1 MTVPALLVTGE
12 AGVGKSRLVLETAR
26 AAGAPCI
33 ECRCSRYH
41 ETTSLYPF
49 RPVLEAACGIDEHD
63 GPDARLDKLRARLG
77 ALNANGTDL
86 PFLTAALQIPA
97 SAVDAPPDVF
107 PSRLRELA
115 LVAAARLVHAHLGDG
130 PSLLF
135 VDDLHWADQSTLDL
149 ITTLLST
156 PRPGLLIA
164 LAARDGFEPP
174 WPAALLERIPL
185 APLTAAELE
194 EMALL
199 MPEASRLPAEQ
210 REELINRCDGVPLYL
225 EELVRTAEALD
236 RGHELY
242 RSIRYADF
250 RIPAALRDPLLARL
264 TSPGVDLEMAQ
275 VASTIGREVDS
286 DLLRRVTG
294 LPLGAF
300 EHKLHTLIEAGLVD
314 PDGEEAV
321 RFRHELIREVAYETQ
336 RRSARREHHGR
347 IADVLLEDG
356 GSSARSDAG
365 KAAFHLE
372 RAQRYPEAIDA
383 RVGAARRHQEL
394 GAHTEATSELT
405 HALDLVVHLPEGVP
419 RDRTEL
425 LVRELRSF
433 SAVIARGYAA
443 PEAAEDHHRCV
454 ELCEGFGLPP
464 ELLPSLIR
472 SHAFY
477 AFRGELADAERVSEA
492 MQRVVASGGLDF
504 PAEAI
509 GKGLLAFFRGDF
521 REARRLYGAFVEHPW
536 GRTRGR
542 PPADWPLPNDAL
554 AAVCGH
560 LAVILWACG
569 ERREAYAIAERG
581 LRRARELSFPYGPF
595 TIAYVNSLLSI
606 TRRMEGDEEG
616 AAAATDAMIEA
627 AQRHGFAFFTSTGM
641 LHRRLDRARAGENG
655 ALDKLQES
663 VEIWRHIVMGEAY
676 SPWALSGLAEAQAHA
691 GRLPDAL
698 RSLDEAL
705 GLAARTGSEL
715 YSAET
720 LRIRGELR
728 MRGGDADGVADIEA
742 ALETAR
748 RQGAWA
754 FELRAALSLAR
765 ATDGSDAARSALL
778 RAIDGIAPDPDNQEL
793 QEARALAGL

>member
-1 MTVPALLVTGE
+1 VTVPALLVTGE
-12 AGVGKSRLVLETAR
+12 AGVGKSRLVLEAAR

-63 GPDARLDKLRARLG
+63 SPEGRLGKLRARLG
-77 ALNANGTDL
+77 ALDANGADL

-97 SAVDAPPDVF
+97 SAIEAPPDVV

-115 LVAAARLVHAHLGDG
+115 LVAAAQLVHAHFGDG

-174 WPAALLERIPL
+174 WPAALLERLPL

-199 MPEASRLPAEQ
+199 MPEASRLPAGQ
-210 REELINRCDGVPLYL
+210 REELISRCDGVPLYL

-275 VASTIGREVDS
+275 VASTIGRQVDR

-294 LPLGAF
+294 LPRGAF
-300 EHKLHTLIEAGLVD
+300 EHKLQTLIEAGLVD
-314 PDGEEAV
+314 PDGEKAV

-336 RRSARREHHGR
+336 RRTARREHHGR
-347 IADVLLEDG
+347 IADVLLENG

-405 HALDLVVHLPEGVP
+405 QALDLVVHLPEGVP

-425 LVRELRSF
+425 MVRELRSF

-477 AFRGELADAERVSEA
+477 AFRGELTDAERVSEA
-492 MQRVVASGGLDF
+492 MQSVVGSGGLTF

-521 REARRLYGAFVEHPW
+521 REARMLYGAFVEHPW
-536 GRTRGR
+536 GHTPGR
-542 PPADWPLPNDAL
+542 PPAEWPLPNDAH

-560 LAVILWACG
+560 LVVILWVCG

-595 TIAYVNSLLSI
+595 TVAYVNSLLSI
-606 TRRMEGDEEG
+606 TRRMEGDDEG
-616 AAAATDAMIEA
+616 AAAATDAMIEV
-627 AQRHGFAFFTSTGM
+627 AQRHGFAFFTATGM
-641 LHRRLDRARAGENG
+641 LHRCLDRALAGESG
-655 ALDKLQES
+655 ALDELQQS
-663 VEIWRHIVMGEAY
+663 VEIWRHIVVGEAY
-676 SPWALSGLAEAQAHA
+676 SPWALSGQAEAQAHA
-691 GRLPDAL
+691 GRLADAL
-698 RSLDEAL
+698 CSLDEAL
-705 GLAARTGSEL
+705 ALAARTGSEL

-728 MRGGDADGVADIEA
+728 MRGGDSGGLADIDA

-748 RQGAWA
+748 RQGARA
-754 FELRAALSLAR
+754 FELRAAVSLAR
-765 ATDGSDAARSALL
+765 ATDGSDAARAALL
-778 RAIDGIAPDPDNQEL
+778 RAIDRIAPDPGYQEL